1 MFRRLLWILGL
12 CLFLLPM
19 NVALAQITPTVVETP
34 AADGLVL
41 KGDFYL
47 VDAGRPTIVL
57 LHQLYTNR
65 TSWTP
70 YIGALTG
77 AGFNV
82 LAVDLRGHGQTR
94 GRINW
99 ATAITDIGVWFN
111 WLRAQ
116 GIRGDALI
124 TMGSSIGS
132 SLAIVGC
139 ANDAGCRT
147 AVALSPGW
155 ASNGV
160 RVEDALKTGLVGR
173 KIFIMHTVRDRFPAL
188 GVPQM
193 VQAAPDVVVIQTY
206 PGNAHGMDMLR
217 REETA
222 MQRILEWLAAYSG

>member
-1 MFRRLLWILGL
+1 MFRRLLFVVLVCWV
-12 CLFLLPM
+12 CLPTLSV
-19 NVALAQITPTVVETP
+19 VAQSAPTVVETT
-34 AADGLVL
+34 ASDGLVL
-41 KGDFYL
+41 RGDFYL
-47 VDAGRPTIVL
+47 IDAGRPTILL

-99 ATAITDIGVWFN
+99 AAAITDISVWFN
-111 WLRAQ
+111 WLRTQ
-116 GIRGDALI
+116 GIRGDAFI

-173 KIFIMHTVRDRFPAL
+173 KILIMHTVRDRFPAL

-193 VQAAPDVVVIQTY
+193 VQAAPDVVVVQTY
-206 PGNAHGMDMLR
+206 PGNVHGMDMLR